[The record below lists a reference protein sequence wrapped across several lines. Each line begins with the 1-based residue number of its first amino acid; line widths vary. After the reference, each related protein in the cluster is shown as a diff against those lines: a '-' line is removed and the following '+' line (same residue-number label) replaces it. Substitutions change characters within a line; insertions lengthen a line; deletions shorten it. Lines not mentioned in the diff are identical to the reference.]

1 MKWLKKFNESKRP
14 SEYIY
19 GRDLFKYILMDEFSE
34 IERDILLKEEKE
46 KYKSILKD
54 WIEKWTDCDYI
65 ELCKVQQ
72 KKIEMYLNDRYVLI
86 FEKLKDD
93 YYLIRGLVRIFGNKM
108 PICVIVDSMDGIKQ
122 WSKTDPSHHIEDD
135 GSLK

>member
-46 KYKSILKD
+46 KCASILKD
-54 WIEKWTDCDYI
+54 WIEKWTDCDYRI
-65 ELCKVQQ
+65 VQSTT
-72 KKIEMYLNDRYVLI
+72 KKIEMYLNDRHILI

-93 YYLIRGLVRIFGNKM
+93 YYLIRGLVRIFGNTM
-108 PICVIVDSMDGIKQ
+108 PICAIFDSMDGIKQ
-122 WSKTDPSHHIEDD
+122 WSKTDPSYHIEED